1 MRRIIVLLLVVL
13 VGFVV
18 WNRHRLFVRDPLG
31 DVVRN
36 RAPEGGAQVY
46 MNFDSDVL
54 IENDRA
60 PAYVEVIAHDNHT
73 GVPQKLHCIHY
84 LACLTDADV
93 PTLLPMPGGIAVE
106 LMNSKLV
113 QFREGKRETDV
124 ELF

>member
-1 MRRIIVLLLVVL
+1 MRRIIVLLLIVL
-13 VGFVV
+13 AGFVA

-31 DVVRN
+31 NVVRN
-36 RAPEGGAQVY
+36 QAQESGAQVY

-54 IENDRA
+54 IENDN
-60 PAYVEVIAHDNHT
+60 PPMYVEVIAHDNHT

-84 LACLTDADV
+84 IACLMDADV
-93 PTLLPMPGGIAVE
+93 PTLLPMPGGISVE